1 MVDTAEKIRRLCN
14 MEEILDPELEDVEDF
29 VWREQAIEI
38 GRNFFIVYGALA
50 LVRDIARFVCRK

>member
-1 MVDTAEKIRRLCN
+1 